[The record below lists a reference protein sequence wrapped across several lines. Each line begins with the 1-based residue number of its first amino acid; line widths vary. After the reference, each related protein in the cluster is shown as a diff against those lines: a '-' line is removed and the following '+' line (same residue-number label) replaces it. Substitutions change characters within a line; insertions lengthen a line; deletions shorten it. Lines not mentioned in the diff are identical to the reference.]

1 MNTISSIRTVLVVA
15 AVAIPPGFVQAQ
27 VTNIDAF
34 KAHAH
39 IVRHMAG
46 IGELR
51 VSASGS
57 RPPNSASINIRH
69 LRVFVHNITDDAAE
83 RTRAAKELES
93 VEKQIVG
100 KEGKLRNQQ
109 FVTNAKPEVVK
120 AESDRL
126 SELVAQRE
134 TLRNHLVELG

>member
-1 MNTISSIRTVLVVA
+1 VNSGWRLA
-15 AVAIPPGFVQAQ
+15 ARVRPTPRALTFAICCANV
-27 VTNIDAF
+27 
-34 KAHAH
+34 
-39 IVRHMAG
+39 
-46 IGELR
+46 
-51 VSASGS
+51 
-57 RPPNSASINIRH
+57 
-69 LRVFVHNITDDAAE
+69 TDDAAE

-93 VEKQIVG
+93 VEKQIAG